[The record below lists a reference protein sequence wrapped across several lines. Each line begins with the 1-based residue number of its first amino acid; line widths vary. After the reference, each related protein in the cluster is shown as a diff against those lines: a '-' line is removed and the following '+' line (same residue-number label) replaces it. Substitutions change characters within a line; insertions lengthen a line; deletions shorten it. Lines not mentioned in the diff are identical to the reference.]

1 MAIGLVAGM
10 LTKGSRSS
18 AGGAARRVMRQ
29 PTNPASAVMTPQ
41 LKRKR
46 APGPNLSINIV
57 AAVGPIADPSAHQH
71 TSDERR
77 VGNAGVSTG
86 SFRWWPYH
94 SQQTQQQRLKIQKPS

>member
-46 APGPNLSINIV
+46 APGPNLSIIIV
-57 AAVGPIADPSAHQH
+57 AAVGPIADPSAQHHSRVEESWTVRSEEH
-71 TSDERR
+71 TSELQSLMR
-77 VGNAGVSTG
+77 NAYAVCC
-86 SFRWWPYH
+86 
-94 SQQTQQQRLKIQKPS
+94 L